1 MEITF
6 NLDINQNDRETLTWN
21 LIVNLC
27 VNEELL
33 RQDMVSLKAWMDS
46 KFSLRLVH

>member
-1 MEITF
+1 METMS
-6 NLDINQNDRETLTWN
+6 NLDINQNDRETLTCN

-33 RQDMVSLKAWMDS
+33 GQDTVSLKA
-46 KFSLRLVH
+46 